1 MKVRIDQTFR
11 KDLNKLKDKQLEKKV
26 ANIIE
31 AILKANKLSEVKN
44 LKKLQGSDKYF
55 RIRCGDY
62 RMGLIFENEECI
74 IVRILHRKEIYRF
87 FP

>member
-44 LKKLQGSDKYF
+44 LKKL
-55 RIRCGDY
+55 
-62 RMGLIFENEECI
+62 
-74 IVRILHRKEIYRF
+74 
-87 FP
+87 